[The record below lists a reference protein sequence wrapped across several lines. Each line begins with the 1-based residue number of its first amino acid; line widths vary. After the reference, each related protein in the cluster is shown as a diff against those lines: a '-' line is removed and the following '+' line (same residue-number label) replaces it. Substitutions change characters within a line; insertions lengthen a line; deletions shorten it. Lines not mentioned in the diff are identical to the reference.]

1 MAAASRESQ
10 GLQIAVII
18 FAVLTIILAVTTYVF
33 YAQNETAKKDVLTA
47 QAATAQKEKDRQAVY
62 HQNQVMKFVIGW
74 GNVDRQTAMASK
86 PPGGDPEMDQV
97 LAKFD
102 TDMAMYSQQVGEQGA
117 SNYVVLPAFLIGI
130 INGKQFAMVDSE
142 AETRRVQAKS
152 GQDLVAEQGR
162 TTVAIAAKDKAEAD
176 HTAQVGIYNTDRDA
190 ALKEKDKVAAQ
201 LVAKD
206 AVLKKEREDSQKQIA
221 TLSTQLTQITQLSEA
236 MKKKVID
243 LNNSTI
249 NRFEAPD
256 GRVTLV
262 NQAQR
267 LVWVNLGQKDG
278 LQRQTTFSVFNHDE
292 NGVAQAEPKARL
304 EVVRIVGDHL
314 AECRILED
322 KAANPILQ
330 NDVIFTPA
338 WSPGLKVHFAL
349 VGFMDI
355 DRDGV
360 SDREMIR
367 NVIQMSGGVIDAELQ
382 DDGTR
387 SGNLTVNTRYLV
399 LGEKPNERSGTRM
412 LQEYNFMLGEVNKYG
427 TETIN
432 VQKLMSMMG
441 YKPEERKVELG
452 TNAAKGDFK
461 KRGPAAS
468 GTAPAGL
475 GPSGVP
481 GFGPPAVA
489 PPMGIPM
496 PMPMAVP
503 ADDPFK

>member
-1 MAAASRESQ
+1 MAATASRESQ

-18 FAVLTIILAVTTYVF
+18 FAVLTIILAVTTYIF
-33 YAQNETAKKDVLTA
+33 YAQSETARKDMEAAQTAKK
-47 QAATAQKEKDRQAVY
+47 QADDKFAAVFY
-62 HQNQVMKFVIGW
+62 QNQALKFVIGY
-74 GNVDRQTAMASK
+74 GSVDRPTVLAAK
-86 PPGGDPEMDQV
+86 PPGGADDPVVVDV
-97 LAKFD
+97 LRKFD
-102 TDMAMYSQQVGEQGA
+102 TDMAMYAQQVGEQGA
-117 SNYVVLPAFLIGI
+117 SNYVVLPNFLLGI
-130 INGKQFAMVDSE
+130 ITNKQVASVDASE
-142 AETRRVQAKS
+142 ETKRVQAKS
-152 GQDLVAEQGR
+152 TQDLTAEQARTKVAEDAQ
-162 TTVAIAAKDKAEAD
+162 AKAHAD
-176 HTAQVGIYNTDRDA
+176 LLTEKDTYNKDRDVA
-190 ALKEKDKVAAQ
+190 VKEKERVAAQ
-201 LVAKD
+201 LVTQAG
-206 AVLKKEREDSQKQIA
+206 VMKKEREDSQKAIA
-221 TLSTQLTQITQLSEA
+221 TLSGQLTQLQQLAET

-243 LNNSTI
+243 INNTTV
-249 NRFEAPD
+249 NRFEQPD

-267 LVWVNLGQKDG
+267 LVWINLGQKDG
-278 LQRQTTFSVFNHDE
+278 LQRQTTFAVFDHDE

-322 KAANPILQ
+322 KPADPILQ

-355 DRDGV
+355 DRDSV
-360 SDREMIR
+360 SDREQIR
-367 NVIQMSGGVIDAELQ
+367 NVIQMSGGIIDAELS

-387 SGNLTVNTRYLV
+387 TGNLTVNTRYLV

-432 VQKLMSMMG
+432 VQKLMAMMG

-452 TNAAKGDFK
+452 TNAAKNEFK
-461 KRGPAAS
+461 KRGPAKA
-468 GTAPAGL
+468 APAPVG
-475 GPSGVP
+475 GEPAGVP
-481 GFGPPAVA
+481 GFAPAAPPAGV
-489 PPMGIPM
+489 PM
-496 PMPMAVP
+496 PPPAA

>member
-18 FAVLTIILAVTTYVF
+18 FAVLTIILAVTTYIF
-33 YAQNETAKKDVLTA
+33 YAQSETARKDMESA
-47 QAATAQKEKDRQAVY
+47 QAATAAKEKERATLHY
-62 HQNQVMKFVIGW
+62 QNQALKFVIGY
-74 GNVDRQTAMASK
+74 GGVDRPSVMAAK
-86 PPGGDPEMDQV
+86 PAGADDPIVTEV
-97 LAKFD
+97 LRKFD
-102 TDMAMYSQQVGEQGA
+102 TDMAMYAQQVGEQGA
-117 SNYVVLPAFLIGI
+117 SNYVVLPTFLLGI
-130 INGKQFAMVDSE
+130 ITNKQFLSVDASE
-142 AETRRVQAKS
+142 ETKRVQSKS
-152 GQDLVAEQGR
+152 AQDLTAEQGR
-162 TTVAIAAKDKAEAD
+162 TKVAEDAQAKAHTDL
-176 HTAQVGIYNTDRDA
+176 TAQIDTYNKDRDA
-190 ALKEKDKVAAQ
+190 AVKEKERVAAQ

-206 AVLKKEREDSQKQIA
+206 AVLKKEREDSQKSIA
-221 TLSTQLTQITQLSEA
+221 TLSGQLNQLQQLAET

-243 LNNSTI
+243 FNNATV

-267 LVWVNLGQKDG
+267 LVWINLGQKDG
-278 LQRQTTFSVFNHDE
+278 LQRQATFSVFDHDE

-322 KAANPILQ
+322 KAADPILQ

-355 DRDGV
+355 DRDSV

-387 SGNLTVNTRYLV
+387 TGNLTVNTRYLV

-412 LQEYNFMLGEVNKYG
+412 LQEYNFMLGEVNKFG

-432 VQKLMSMMG
+432 VQKLMAMMG

-452 TNAAKGDFK
+452 TNAAKNEFK
-461 KRGPAAS
+461 KRTPAAA
-468 GTAPAGL
+468 APAPVG
-475 GPSGVP
+475 GAPAGVP
-481 GFGPPAVA
+481 GFGPP
-489 PPMGIPM
+489 MPM
-496 PMPMAVP
+496 PMPAAP